1 MSYTPRMA
9 DLPRGARDLVR
20 GLDFLRAHPRL
31 WAYVIAPAVIT
42 AIVLVGVIVLVARLA
57 GPLVDRIASA
67 TPAWLDGWIA
77 GALWVLVIAALAV
90 PALLVFVSVV
100 GVVAGPFNEL
110 LSEAIEARVT
120 GRPAPR
126 SSLLGFVRGAVVG
139 LVHGLRRLAAF
150 GVGAVA
156 VFALGLVPVVGTIAG
171 AALGGYLGARA
182 AAWDCYDAVLSRREL
197 SYEAKSAYLR
207 AHRGRTLGLGLAVLG
222 LLLVPVVNLVALG
235 LGAAGATLAALE
247 IDGAPDAQIRT
258 RRTS

>member
-1 MSYTPRMA
+1 MSYTHRMA

-31 WAYVIAPAVIT
+31 WGYVIAPAIVT
-42 AIVLVGVIVLVARLA
+42 AIVLAAVIVAVARLA
-57 GPLVDRIASA
+57 GPLVDRLASA

-77 GALWVLVIAALAV
+77 GGLWLLVIAALAV

-120 GRPAPR
+120 GRPSPPF
-126 SSLLGFVRGAVVG
+126 SLVGFARGAVVG
-139 LVHGLRRLAAF
+139 LVHGLRRLAALV
-150 GVGAVA
+150 VGAVA
-156 VFALGLVPVVGTIAG
+156 VFALGLIPVVGTLAG
-171 AALGGYLGARA
+171 AALGAYLGARA
-182 AAWDCYDAVLSRREL
+182 AAWDCYDPVLSRREL
-197 SYEAKSAYLR
+197 SYEAKAAYLR
-207 AHRGRTLGLGLAVLG
+207 AHRGRALGLGLAVLG

-247 IDGAPDAQIRT
+247 LPPTAQIRT
-258 RRTS
+258 RSTS